1 MIAHPLEIML
11 INYITNMTVSNILFK
26 TQPIGITVKIMQ
38 LTSKMIIF
46 QKLLSFAWIVNNHHG
61 ANEIALLDTELLDI
75 FVRYGGAAVLIQ
87 STVTYPKNNC

>member
-46 QKLLSFAWIVNNHHG
+46 QKLLSFAWMVNNHHG
-61 ANEIALLDTELLDI
+61 ANVQTTTLELSNTFTHIWLDSGY
-75 FVRYGGAAVLIQ
+75 F
-87 STVTYPKNNC
+87 